1 MIVSSLKYLIININI
16 QGLIV
21 LLFTSILNTDAD
33 SFSRNAPYFQ
43 EPEKTAGP
51 VSTRHAL
58 RIILKDL

>member
-21 LLFTSILNTDAD
+21 LLFTSVLNIDAD
-33 SFSRNAPYFQ
+33 SFGRNAPYFH

-51 VSTRHAL
+51 VNT
-58 RIILKDL
+58 

>member
-21 LLFTSILNTDAD
+21 LLFTSVLNIDAD
-33 SFSRNAPYFQ
+33 SFGRNAPYFH

-51 VSTRHAL
+51 VNTWHAL